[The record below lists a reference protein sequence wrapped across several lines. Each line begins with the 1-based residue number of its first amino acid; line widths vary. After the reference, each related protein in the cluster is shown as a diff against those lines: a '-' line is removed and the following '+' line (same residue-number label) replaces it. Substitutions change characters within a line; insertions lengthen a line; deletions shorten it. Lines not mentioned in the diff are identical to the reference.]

1 MLRARILLALAG
13 AGTLIAAVLSVSRQ
27 MVLTVEFGHQ
37 FLAASPLLLL
47 LAWSIPLD
55 FMTSYLSNAYIA
67 WGMEKKILLCT
78 GIGALANILLNL
90 AFIPS
95 YGARG
100 AAINTLLSYAIFLA
114 ALGFVGRTAKEL
126 APQTQLPIEAA
137 ACP

>member
-1 MLRARILLALAG
+1 
-13 AGTLIAAVLSVSRQ
+13 
-27 MVLTVEFGHQ
+27 
-37 FLAASPLLLL
+37 
-47 LAWSIPLD
+47 
-55 FMTSYLSNAYIA
+55 MTSYLSNAFIA

-78 GIGALANILLNL
+78 GIGAASNIVLNL

-114 ALGFVGRTAKEL
+114 ALGFVGRTAQEL
-126 APQTQLPIEAA
+126 ATRTEPQMDAV